1 MKRCGALKISSE
13 KKIGEWSA
21 IRSKDEKELT
31 RAGVK
36 FNKGEIGDEL

>member
-13 KKIGEWSA
+13 KKIGEWNA
-21 IRSKDEKELT
+21 IRSEDGKELT

-36 FNKGEIGDEL
+36 FNKGEVGDEL

>member
-1 MKRCGALKISSE
+1 MRRCGALKISSE

-21 IRSKDEKELT
+21 IGGKNWKELT
-31 RAGVK
+31 SAGVK